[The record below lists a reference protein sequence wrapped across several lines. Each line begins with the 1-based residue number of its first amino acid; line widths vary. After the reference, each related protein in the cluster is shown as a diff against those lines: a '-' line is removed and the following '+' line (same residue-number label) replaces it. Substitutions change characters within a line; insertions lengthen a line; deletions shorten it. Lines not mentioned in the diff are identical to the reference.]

1 MVPRRVHRE
10 DAKASEVEQRSAA
23 CPPYPRPRLLFTTHV
38 RHYGGRMTVERGTA
52 VLERRLD
59 QPAGAAAGDHARVA
73 VTVTEVAAPLGR
85 MLLGAADGRLCLAE
99 FIDESGR
106 LGVALER
113 LRDRRGWQFGAD
125 QAAAADRAVLDDAAA
140 QLTEYFAGTRATFS
154 LPLWAP
160 GTALQEQVWRELQR
174 IPCGQTSTYGEV
186 ATAIGRPRA
195 ARPVGRAIGDN
206 RLAIVIPCHRVV
218 GSGGRLTGYGGGLW
232 RKRHLL
238 ELEHPN
244 R

>member
-1 MVPRRVHRE
+1 MM
-10 DAKASEVEQRSAA
+10 D
-23 CPPYPRPRLLFTTHV
+23 
-38 RHYGGRMTVERGTA
+38 ERGTA

-73 VTVTEVAAPLGR
+73 VTVTEIAGPLGR
-85 MLLGAADGRLCLAE
+85 MLLGAAAGRLCLAE
-99 FIDESGR
+99 FIDENGR
-106 LGVALER
+106 LAATLER
-113 LRDRRGWQFGAD
+113 LRDRRGWQIGPG
-125 QAAAADRAVLDDAAA
+125 QAVAADRAVLDDAAA
-140 QLTEYFAGTRATFS
+140 QLVEYFAGNRSGFS

-160 GTALQEQVWRELQR
+160 GTALQELVWQELQQV
-174 IPCGQTSTYGEV
+174 PCGQTCTYGEV
-186 ATAIGRPRA
+186 AAAIGRPRA
-195 ARPVGRAIGDN
+195 ARPVGRAVGDN

-238 ELEHPN
+238 ELEHPH